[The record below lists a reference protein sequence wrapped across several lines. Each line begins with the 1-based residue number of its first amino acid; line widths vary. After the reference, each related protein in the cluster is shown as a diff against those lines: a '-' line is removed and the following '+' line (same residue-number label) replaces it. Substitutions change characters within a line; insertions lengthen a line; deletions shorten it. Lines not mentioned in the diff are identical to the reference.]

1 VFGGSQSPNRS
12 LIGMA
17 ENKSIEVTLVSSRV
31 ISEKGRK
38 EYGVDSRGLK
48 K

>member
-1 VFGGSQSPNRS
+1 MFGGSQSPNRS

-17 ENKSIEVTLVSSRV
+17 ENKSSEVMLVSSRV

-38 EYGVDSRGLK
+38 VYGADNRGLK
-48 K
+48 

>member
-1 VFGGSQSPNRS
+1 MFGGSQSPNRS

-31 ISEKGRK
+31 ISEKGTGIR
-38 EYGVDSRGLK
+38 VCVCVRA
-48 K
+48 